1 MKDNQYKNID
11 EKVVADFGREW
22 KHFNHKHLD
31 DSVLDQ
37 SFRDY
42 FDIFPI
48 EKLSGSEGFD
58 MGCGSGRWAKY
69 IVPKVN
75 FLHCID
81 PSKEALDQAKSN
93 LTNFKNCDFE
103 CSSVDTSIL
112 PDNSQDFGYSLG
124 VLHHIP
130 DTKEALRSCSV
141 KLKSGAPFLLYLYYR
156 FDNKPKWFR
165 FVWKLSN
172 YFRIYISNRPAKT
185 RFFLSQLVAIFIYW
199 PLTRISKLIEKIGF
213 GVENFPL
220 SYYRKYS
227 FYSMRT
233 DALDRFGTRLEH
245 RFTKDEV
252 KAMMIDAGLIDIIF
266 SDSTPYW
273 CAVGYRSHSEQ
284 LI

>member
-156 FDNKPKWFR
+156 FDNKPKWFVFIWTISD
-165 FVWKLSN
+165 FVRRL
-172 YFRIYISNRPAKT
+172 
-185 RFFLSQLVAIFIYW
+185 
-199 PLTRISKLIEKIGF
+199 ISKLPYPLKLFTSQIIACLIYFPLAKIARF
-213 GVENFPL
+213 LEILNKDVSNFPL
-220 SYYRKYS
+220 SEYRSKS
-227 FYSMRT
+227 FYIMRT
-233 DALDRFGTRLEH
+233 DSLDRFGTRLEQ
-245 RFTKDEV
+245 RFTKNEIFEMLQDTGFEKITFSK
-252 KAMMIDAGLIDIIF
+252 KA
-266 SDSTPYW
+266 PYW
-273 CAVGYRSHSEQ
+273 VSLAYKK
-284 LI
+284 

>member
-156 FDNKPKWFR
+156 FDNKPKWFVFIWTVSD
-165 FVWKLSN
+165 FVRRL
-172 YFRIYISNRPAKT
+172 
-185 RFFLSQLVAIFIYW
+185 
-199 PLTRISKLIEKIGF
+199 ISKLPYPLKLFTSQIIACLIYFPLAKIARF
-213 GVENFPL
+213 LEILNKDVSNFPL
-220 SYYRKYS
+220 SEYRSKS
-227 FYSMRT
+227 FYIMRT
-233 DALDRFGTRLEH
+233 DSLDRFGTRLEQ
-245 RFTKDEV
+245 RFTKNEIFEMLQDTGFEKITFSK
-252 KAMMIDAGLIDIIF
+252 KA
-266 SDSTPYW
+266 PYW
-273 CAVGYRSHSEQ
+273 VSLAYKK
-284 LI
+284 

>member
-31 DSVLDQ
+31 SSVLDQ
-37 SFRDY
+37 SFKDY

-130 DTKEALRSCSV
+130 DTKEALRSCSL

-156 FDNKPKWFR
+156 FDNKPKWFVFIWTISD
-165 FVWKLSN
+165 FVRRL
-172 YFRIYISNRPAKT
+172 
-185 RFFLSQLVAIFIYW
+185 
-199 PLTRISKLIEKIGF
+199 ISKLPYPLKLFTSQIIACLIYLPLAKIARF
-213 GVENFPL
+213 LEILNKDVSNLPL
-220 SYYRKYS
+220 SEYRSKS
-227 FYSMRT
+227 FYIMST
-233 DALDRFGTRLEH
+233 D
-245 RFTKDEV
+245 
-252 KAMMIDAGLIDIIF
+252 
-266 SDSTPYW
+266 
-273 CAVGYRSHSEQ
+273 
-284 LI
+284 

>member
-103 CSSVDTSIL
+103 CSSVDTSVL

-130 DTKEALRSCSV
+130 DTKEALRSCSL

-156 FDNKPKWFR
+156 FDNKPKWFVFIWTISD
-165 FVWKLSN
+165 FVRRL
-172 YFRIYISNRPAKT
+172 
-185 RFFLSQLVAIFIYW
+185 
-199 PLTRISKLIEKIGF
+199 ISKLPYPLKLFTSQIIACLIYFPLAKIARF
-213 GVENFPL
+213 LEILNKDVSNFPL
-220 SYYRKYS
+220 SEYRSKS
-227 FYSMRT
+227 FYIMRT
-233 DALDRFGTRLEH
+233 DSLDRFGTRLEQ
-245 RFTKDEV
+245 RFTKNEIFEMLQDTGFEKITFSK
-252 KAMMIDAGLIDIIF
+252 KA
-266 SDSTPYW
+266 PYW
-273 CAVGYRSHSEQ
+273 VSLAYKK
-284 LI
+284 

>member
-31 DSVLDQ
+31 SSVLDQ
-37 SFRDY
+37 SFKDY

-130 DTKEALRSCSV
+130 DTKEALRSCSL

-156 FDNKPKWFR
+156 FDNKPKWFVFIWTISD
-165 FVWKLSN
+165 FVRRL
-172 YFRIYISNRPAKT
+172 
-185 RFFLSQLVAIFIYW
+185 
-199 PLTRISKLIEKIGF
+199 ISKLPYPLKLFTSQIIACLIYLPLAKIARF
-213 GVENFPL
+213 LEILNKDVSNFPL
-220 SYYRKYS
+220 SEYRSKS
-227 FYSMRT
+227 FYIMRT
-233 DALDRFGTRLEH
+233 DSLDRFGTRLEQ
-245 RFTKDEV
+245 RFTKNEIFEMLQDTGFEKITFSK
-252 KAMMIDAGLIDIIF
+252 KA
-266 SDSTPYW
+266 PYW
-273 CAVGYRSHSEQ
+273 VSLAYKK
-284 LI
+284 